1 MEVLFVNDFKKPDY
15 LNDMTYHGLKSLW
28 NLSVSETSYPSYMMR
43 DYPSKAKLY
52 GRGFTLYA
60 SMKLDTHLE
69 IEETIWQKINDKFYD
84 LVVYGSIKRCS
95 YLVDVVTRVYD
106 KSKIVFLDG
115 EDECVI
121 SRPDLVGKGHYFKRE
136 LLEPVE
142 NVQPVGFSIP
152 SRHLV
157 SVIPEKE
164 KLMADVKVQAYRNY
178 EYASETEYHAEYRRS
193 YFGLTAK
200 KAGWDCLRHYEIL
213 ANGCVPLF
221 ENIDSCPPM
230 VLTDFPKALLEKAR
244 NAFQPH
250 MVPDQKQYAD
260 VVYALLQHTDR
271 HCTTVA
277 AARKLIERVTQ

>member
-15 LNDMTYHGLKSLW
+15 LNDMIYHGLKSLW
-28 NLSVSETSYPSYMMR
+28 NLSVSETSYPSYMSR

-60 SMKLDTHLE
+60 SMKPDTHLE
-69 IEETIWQKINDKFYD
+69 IEETILQKISDKFYD
-84 LVVYGSIKRCS
+84 LVIYGSIKRCS
-95 YLVDVVTRVYD
+95 YFVDFVTSVYD
-106 KSKIVFLDG
+106 KSKVVFLDG
-115 EDECVI
+115 EDEWFI

-142 NVQPVGFSIP
+142 NVHPIGFSIP

-164 KLMADVKVQAYRNY
+164 KLMADVNVQAYRNY

-193 YFGLTAK
+193 YFGRTTK
-200 KAGWDCLRHYEIL
+200 KVGWDCLRHYEIM

-221 ENIDSCPPM
+221 EDIELCPPT
-230 VLTDFPKALLEKAR
+230 VLTDFPKELLAKAR
-244 NAFQPH
+244 SVFHPQ

-260 VVYALLQHTDR
+260 TVYALLQHMDK

-277 AARKLIERVTQ
+277 VARKLIERVTQ